1 MIFEKNVS
9 VQKLVLFCSP
19 DQCQSLCLDAKGFGW
34 RNTHLRR
41 YTEWAPLNWKRE
53 RDRGRFCMWVIEGER
68 EIMRKRPRPIR
79 SIDWAGVGCGRTTNE
94 ISLQPPQLTLLNST
108 QFLWKQLFTSLKL
121 SCAPSN
127 ILATLT
133 LSLFLSLSRS
143 KSIFLPFSHCIDLSL
158 TMSISLFV
166 YLFSISKSIYLTFS
180 LLLCLSIY
188 LTLSKSSIY
197 VYHTVFLITF
207 PTIFQ
212 CLSIILYQSV

>member
-79 SIDWAGVGCGRTTNE
+79 SIDWAGGVR
-94 ISLQPPQLTLLNST
+94 
-108 QFLWKQLFTSLKL
+108 LKCRRSF
-121 SCAPSN
+121 SC
-127 ILATLT
+127 
-133 LSLFLSLSRS
+133 SLFLSLLFQNCRNK
-143 KSIFLPFSHCIDLSL
+143 KSLVSLETIIYFMPRAANPLRLSVSQTHTHTPTTHPHTQRFS
-158 TMSISLFV
+158 V
-166 YLFSISKSIYLTFS
+166 
-180 LLLCLSIY
+180 
-188 LTLSKSSIY
+188 
-197 VYHTVFLITF
+197 LIVCK
-207 PTIFQ
+207 Q
-212 CLSIILYQSV
+212 